1 MRISIALLN
10 LLIGLV
16 YTSYGIITV
25 RELAKGW
32 KTVGPSHFGL
42 AWCAMAF
49 TCGPHHLAHAGHIAA
64 SQSPSGLELAA
75 VVIGVPAG
83 VTWFLLRI
91 EAIRGGPGDRPISGT
106 PLWVKTLPVISA
118 VYVLA
123 FLGAALAQLLPNAEF
138 LPRLMPN
145 ILLFFLYTMIGYFL
159 LRTQLSSHAES
170 GGWSLSGLALT
181 IVFPTCAL
189 MHVAFLVDV
198 MHGRYPVDPHSVII
212 DWLAVP
218 AAAYFL
224 WVVRRLYLQT
234 LPDWNLTFSPVS
246 EPVAAA

>member
-1 MRISIALLN
+1 MQTGVAIVN
-10 LLIGLV
+10 LIIGLV

-32 KTVGPSHFGL
+32 RTVGLSHFGV
-42 AWCAMAF
+42 AWAAMAF
-49 TCGPHHLAHAGHIAA
+49 TCGPHHLAHSAHVALG
-64 SQSPSGLELAA
+64 QSPSGLEFAA
-75 VVIGVPAG
+75 IVIGVPAG

-91 EAIRGGPGDRPISGT
+91 EAIRGGAGDRPINGT
-106 PLWVKTLPVISA
+106 PLWVRSLPVLA
-118 VYVLA
+118 VIYGLAFFGAVLA
-123 FLGAALAQLLPNAEF
+123 ELLPRAAF

-145 ILLFFLYTMIGYFL
+145 ILLFTLYMLIGYFL
-159 LRTQLSSHAES
+159 LRTQLSTHAES

-189 MHVAFLVDV
+189 MHVAFLTDV
-198 MHGRYPVDPHSVII
+198 VHGRYAVDNSSLVI

-224 WVVRRLYLQT
+224 WVVRRLYLGT
-234 LPDWNLTFSPVS
+234 LPDWNLSLRPLAV
-246 EPVAAA
+246 PAGLR